1 MEQQFTRV
9 QKQLLAWLLE
19 HGGETRSLFAMAA
32 RLDVAYSHAW
42 FALRDLERAGVI
54 TILGNSGSSL
64 VIKIGNNYSNHAC
77 RPSQPKG
84 GSVFANWRHTTH
96 NTQIG
101 GCNMADEYTPLRE
114 LAAQHVD
121 YQRPDVPDEL
131 KNNLSKWA
139 VRINA
144 IRDQRLRLM
153 QISAIVYEMAQLLQ
167 EVNDH
172 RVARGF
178 DRLPVYDPITREEYS
193 GQG

>member
-1 MEQQFTRV
+1 
-9 QKQLLAWLLE
+9 
-19 HGGETRSLFAMAA
+19 
-32 RLDVAYSHAW
+32 
-42 FALRDLERAGVI
+42 
-54 TILGNSGSSL
+54 
-64 VIKIGNNYSNHAC
+64 
-77 RPSQPKG
+77 
-84 GSVFANWRHTTH
+84 
-96 NTQIG
+96 
-101 GCNMADEYTPLRE
+101 MADEYTPLRE